1 MIFVNFVL
9 AFAVFMVVG
18 AAAEGISAV
27 VGMVTRVAEMP
38 SATAAMASG
47 VRIEG
52 DNVKIGAKAACFCDF
67 IVTFAP
73 NVGGAGPLSV
83 AELPCS
89 HAASASDHE
98 DSNGM
103 NQKIYNL
110 EDFATQYHLS
120 DIFGAYAAHLAV
132 TAGEGAT
139 LVDMMAE
146 RTLIVVTDC
155 DLFKL
160 PEEQRTA
167 LIALLN
173 DFPPYCCLVFV
184 YDLIEYKPS
193 KTYKKLYEALDKNAQ
208 SVKFEAQERSDLIN
222 WIGRR
227 FRALGKGIDAQTAE
241 HLIFTCGALMT
252 GLVPEIEKIGA
263 YAKGKNITTDDINA
277 VADPVL
283 DAVVFDMTNAITKRD
298 YGRASEL
305 LGQLL
310 KKQEEPFVILA
321 VISKELR
328 RIYTARIALDNGKDK
343 LWLMEL
349 WGMRSDYP
357 ARLLMEAARKMTSEW
372 CSQSLLMCQRLDQ
385 RMKSEK
391 GIDSEGELKLL
402 LMRLAQG
409 K

>member
-1 MIFVNFVL
+1 MAERKTPNKGYQKLKSDLSAGNIGQVYIFYGEESYLREYYLGEIKKKLVPAGFEEFNYHRL
-9 AFAVFMVVG
+9 SGKALTMQELNEAVE
-18 AAAEGISAV
+18 A
-27 VGMVTRVAEMP
+27 MP
-38 SATAAMASG
+38 
-47 VRIEG
+47 
-52 DNVKIGAKAACFCDF
+52 
-67 IVTFAP
+67 
-73 NVGGAGPLSV
+73 
-83 AELPCS
+83 
-89 HAASASDHE
+89 
-98 DSNGM
+98 
-103 NQKIYNL
+103 
-110 EDFATQYHLS
+110 
-120 DIFGAYAAHLAV
+120 
-132 TAGEGAT
+132 
-139 LVDMMAE
+139 MMAE

-222 WIGRR
+222 WIARR

-263 YAKGKNITTDDINA
+263 YAKGRA
-277 VADPVL
+277 VTV
-283 DAVVFDMTNAITKRD
+283 D

-357 ARLLMEAARKMTSEW
+357 ARLLMEAARKTTSEW

>member
-1 MIFVNFVL
+1 MKSDLSAGNIGQVYIFYGEESYLREYYLGEIKKKLVPAGFEEFNYHRL
-9 AFAVFMVVG
+9 SGKTLTMQELNEAVE
-18 AAAEGISAV
+18 A
-27 VGMVTRVAEMP
+27 MP
-38 SATAAMASG
+38 
-47 VRIEG
+47 
-52 DNVKIGAKAACFCDF
+52 
-67 IVTFAP
+67 
-73 NVGGAGPLSV
+73 
-83 AELPCS
+83 
-89 HAASASDHE
+89 
-98 DSNGM
+98 
-103 NQKIYNL
+103 
-110 EDFATQYHLS
+110 
-120 DIFGAYAAHLAV
+120 
-132 TAGEGAT
+132 
-139 LVDMMAE
+139 MMAE
-146 RTLIVVTDC
+146 RTLVVVTDC

-160 PEEQRTA
+160 PEDQRTA
-167 LIALLN
+167 LIALLS

-241 HLIFTCGALMT
+241 ASDLHLRRADDRPCAGASRRS
-252 GLVPEIEKIGA
+252 VPTPRAKISQIRRYQRRGRPRA
-263 YAKGKNITTDDINA
+263 RRGWCSIS
-277 VADPVL
+277 
-283 DAVVFDMTNAITKRD
+283 TNANHEARLL
-298 YGRASEL
+298 AVPSEL

-357 ARLLMEAARKMTSEW
+357 ARLLMEAARKTTSEW

>member
-1 MIFVNFVL
+1 MAERKTPNKGYQKLKSDLSAGNIGQVYIFYGEESYLREYYLGEIKKKLVPAGFEEFNYHRL
-9 AFAVFMVVG
+9 SGKTLTMQELNEAVE
-18 AAAEGISAV
+18 A
-27 VGMVTRVAEMP
+27 MP
-38 SATAAMASG
+38 
-47 VRIEG
+47 
-52 DNVKIGAKAACFCDF
+52 
-67 IVTFAP
+67 
-73 NVGGAGPLSV
+73 
-83 AELPCS
+83 
-89 HAASASDHE
+89 
-98 DSNGM
+98 
-103 NQKIYNL
+103 
-110 EDFATQYHLS
+110 
-120 DIFGAYAAHLAV
+120 
-132 TAGEGAT
+132 
-139 LVDMMAE
+139 MMAE

-222 WIGRR
+222 WIARR

-349 WGMRSDYP
+349 WGMRSPYP
-357 ARLLMEAARKMTSEW
+357 ADKLLEGARHHDLAW
-372 CSQSLLMCQRLDQ
+372 CKTAMRRCAETDLAMKSVAGADGKDLLVSLLL
-385 RMKSEK
+385 
-391 GIDSEGELKLL
+391 ELS
-402 LMRLAQG
+402 AG
-409 K
+409 GAPC

>member
-1 MIFVNFVL
+1 MQELNE
-9 AFAVFMVVG
+9 AVE
-18 AAAEGISAV
+18 A
-27 VGMVTRVAEMP
+27 MP
-38 SATAAMASG
+38 
-47 VRIEG
+47 
-52 DNVKIGAKAACFCDF
+52 
-67 IVTFAP
+67 
-73 NVGGAGPLSV
+73 
-83 AELPCS
+83 
-89 HAASASDHE
+89 
-98 DSNGM
+98 
-103 NQKIYNL
+103 
-110 EDFATQYHLS
+110 
-120 DIFGAYAAHLAV
+120 
-132 TAGEGAT
+132 
-139 LVDMMAE
+139 MMAE

-222 WIGRR
+222 WIARR

-310 KKQEEPFVILA
+310 K
-321 VISKELR
+321 SR
-328 RIYTARIALDNGKDK
+328 RSRLSFWPLSARSCGASTPRASRSTTARTNSGSWSCGGCGRTIPRA
-343 LWLMEL
+343 
-349 WGMRSDYP
+349 Y
-357 ARLLMEAARKMTSEW
+357 
-372 CSQSLLMCQRLDQ
+372 
-385 RMKSEK
+385 
-391 GIDSEGELKLL
+391 
-402 LMRLAQG
+402 
-409 K
+409 

>member
-1 MIFVNFVL
+1 MAERKTPNKGYQKLKSDLSAGNIGQVYIFYGEESYLREYYLGEIKKKLVPAGFEEFNYHRL
-9 AFAVFMVVG
+9 SGKTLTMQELNEAVE
-18 AAAEGISAV
+18 A
-27 VGMVTRVAEMP
+27 MP
-38 SATAAMASG
+38 
-47 VRIEG
+47 
-52 DNVKIGAKAACFCDF
+52 
-67 IVTFAP
+67 
-73 NVGGAGPLSV
+73 
-83 AELPCS
+83 
-89 HAASASDHE
+89 
-98 DSNGM
+98 
-103 NQKIYNL
+103 
-110 EDFATQYHLS
+110 
-120 DIFGAYAAHLAV
+120 
-132 TAGEGAT
+132 
-139 LVDMMAE
+139 MMAE

-283 DAVVFDMTNAITKRD
+283 DDRKRTGRRAPPVRAWLERHVDRRALNAFSTRGGIPQ
-298 YGRASEL
+298 SHH
-305 LGQLL
+305 LG
-310 KKQEEPFVILA
+310 V
-321 VISKELR
+321 R
-328 RIYTARIALDNGKDK
+328 T
-343 LWLMEL
+343 
-349 WGMRSDYP
+349 
-357 ARLLMEAARKMTSEW
+357 ARLLREAPADHPAVPHDDGADRRIGRRKPAGLRGLLKRKPHPEVVVLHATFIHSAFRHLASSASAAFLSASLRARRSAAAFFFASRAATSAS
-372 CSQSLLMCQRLDQ
+372 CSSLNFLSTSNAPSVLP
-385 RMKSEK
+385 S
-391 GIDSEGELKLL
+391 GT
-402 LMRLAQG
+402 AAF
-409 K
+409 

>member
-1 MIFVNFVL
+1 MAERKTPNKGYQKLKSDLSAGNIGQVYIFYGEESYLREYYLGEIKKKLVPAGFEEFNYHRL
-9 AFAVFMVVG
+9 SGKTLTMQELNEAVE
-18 AAAEGISAV
+18 A
-27 VGMVTRVAEMP
+27 MP
-38 SATAAMASG
+38 
-47 VRIEG
+47 
-52 DNVKIGAKAACFCDF
+52 
-67 IVTFAP
+67 
-73 NVGGAGPLSV
+73 
-83 AELPCS
+83 
-89 HAASASDHE
+89 
-98 DSNGM
+98 
-103 NQKIYNL
+103 
-110 EDFATQYHLS
+110 
-120 DIFGAYAAHLAV
+120 
-132 TAGEGAT
+132 
-139 LVDMMAE
+139 MMAE

-241 HLIFTCGALMT
+241 YLIFTCGALMT
-252 GLVPEIEKIGA
+252 GLLPEIEKIGA
-263 YAKGKNITTDDINA
+263 YAKGKNITIDDINA

-328 RIYTARIALDNGKDK
+328 RIYTARIALDNGRDK

-357 ARLLMEAARKMTSEW
+357 ARLLLEAARKTTDEW

>member
-1 MIFVNFVL
+1 MAERKTPNKGYQKLKSDLSAGNIGQVYIFYGEESYLREYYLGEIKKKLVPAGFEEFNYHRL
-9 AFAVFMVVG
+9 SGKTLTMQELNEAVE
-18 AAAEGISAV
+18 A
-27 VGMVTRVAEMP
+27 MP
-38 SATAAMASG
+38 
-47 VRIEG
+47 
-52 DNVKIGAKAACFCDF
+52 
-67 IVTFAP
+67 
-73 NVGGAGPLSV
+73 
-83 AELPCS
+83 
-89 HAASASDHE
+89 
-98 DSNGM
+98 
-103 NQKIYNL
+103 
-110 EDFATQYHLS
+110 
-120 DIFGAYAAHLAV
+120 
-132 TAGEGAT
+132 
-139 LVDMMAE
+139 MMAE
-146 RTLIVVTDC
+146 RTLVV
-155 DLFKL
+155 
-160 PEEQRTA
+160 
-167 LIALLN
+167 
-173 DFPPYCCLVFV
+173 VV

-222 WIGRR
+222 WIARR

-357 ARLLMEAARKMTSEW
+357 ARLLMEAARKTTSEW